1 MSKSKYQE
9 NLIKTVM
16 DKSWGNTWEEAVQI
30 T

>member
-16 DKSWGNTWEEAVQI
+16 GKYMGRSGSGMGYY
-30 T
+30 